1 MRKNTRK
8 PIEDMQI
15 DRARTDEKSRDDIPQ
30 LIFGLQFIFLDV
42 VLREQ
47 IFKILESIFP
57 KDLDLHNGRPG
68 MDLWSIFVMAV
79 IRTNLNCDY
88 DRLHNLVNNHKTLRH
103 ILGHGLVDDQEEYCL
118 QTLKDNVRLLTPE
131 ALAQIDQL
139 IIQAGHEV
147 LKKKPPKTPIDPL
160 SLAPLMTRFRG
171 AVIRSSSKPTWN
183 IRPIPVCYSMP

>member
-8 PIEDMQI
+8 PIEDMQV
-15 DRARTDEKSRDDIPQ
+15 DRAITDEKSRDDIPQ
-30 LIFGLQFIFLDV
+30 LILGLQYIFLNV

-88 DRLHNLVNNHKTLRH
+88 DRLHNLVNNHKTLRQ
-103 ILGHGLVDDQEEYCL
+103 ILGHGFVDDQEEYCL

-139 IIQAGHEV
+139 IIQASHEA
-147 LKKKPPKTPIDPL
+147 LKK
-160 SLAPLMTRFRG
+160 SLRRRRA
-171 AVIRSSSKPTWN
+171 IH
-183 IRPIPVCYSMP
+183 